1 MGNKYWKQISYH
13 ECVYTCNYLIQEVIE
28 CLTICM
34 FWLQK
39 LHSLF
44 HSLNFKL
51 HCNSIC
57 LYSSEQNFIK
67 RQGYTMIIAFANL
80 VAPEI
85 AAFFIFIRLYYLLLS
100 LRDPSTGLKSPSLAA
115 KYNLARNVYSTTKVF
130 TMSLIA
136 MFVLANK
143 CFLALQNLAMYCSAI

>member
-1 MGNKYWKQISYH
+1 
-13 ECVYTCNYLIQEVIE
+13 
-28 CLTICM
+28 
-34 FWLQK
+34 
-39 LHSLF
+39 
-44 HSLNFKL
+44 
-51 HCNSIC
+51 
-57 LYSSEQNFIK
+57 
-67 RQGYTMIIAFANL
+67 MIIAFANL

-143 CFLALQNLAMYCSAI
+143 CLLALQNLAMYCSAI